1 MRGQNTVMFGLVVF
15 LSAGSAMAFSPIDLK
30 ATDFILATENPS
42 LLTWAQGSYHVPVWS
57 LSGGTVGQSVAAVT
71 PPLPKECAGVRV
83 ELLVVSQ
90 DSTTS
95 AEFTDVFRTHLSQ
108 IAPGETLNWK
118 GSVGSQVC
126 TRLPD
131 GPNKVRRIVTESYRR
146 VEPGFPLVVR
156 VQREPGDPNDT
167 FTRPAGLISARIT
180 PLAAPPKERTVE
192 NSPGYNSWPMMQA
205 LGNRLVC
212 AYSRGSGHDIGEG
225 RRGVFARTSTDGGKT
240 WTDEKLVADDP
251 AYGEVTIGK
260 GLDKNGAMLLWVR
273 CYGGP
278 KPHHDLYRT
287 TDGFTFEKISA
298 PTLSPLPMQITDVFE
313 TSSGLMSLW
322 FATSYGTDA
331 NASWGTLVSTDNGAT
346 WTQRTIESGLAVG
359 ELPTEQSVVNLGGG
373 RLLGIARTEGGSTSV
388 YSQFQLESTDD
399 GQTWTRTRT
408 NIRDV
413 SASTPSL
420 IYDAKSG
427 LLYNYYYERG
437 RGVLKRRVV
446 RAADIVGHPCDW
458 PAAEV
463 VGFGEED
470 RSYDAGNVNATLV
483 GSTHYLAYYQG
494 TRTQTEV
501 CVTSAKA
508 VSGK

>member
-1 MRGQNTVMFGLVVF
+1 MKFLLLMVVF
-15 LSAGSAMAFSPIDLK
+15 LSGSSEAYAPIDLK
-30 ATDFILATENPS
+30 ATDFILATGNPS
-42 LLTWAQGSYHVPVWS
+42 LVPWAQGSYYVPVWS
-57 LSGGTVGQSVAAVT
+57 LSGGTVGQSVSATT
-71 PPLPKECAGVRV
+71 PPLPKGCAGVRV
-83 ELLVVSQ
+83 ELLVANQEAPS
-90 DSTTS
+90 SS
-95 AEFTDVFRTHLSQ
+95 GLSDVFRTHLSQ
-108 IAPGETLNWK
+108 VAPGETLGWR
-118 GSVGSQVC
+118 GVIGSQVC
-126 TRLPD
+126 TRLPAAA
-131 GPNKVRRIVTESYRR
+131 NMVRTIVTESYRR
-146 VEPGFPLVVR
+146 VEPGYPLVVR

-167 FTRPAGLISARIT
+167 FTRPDGLISARIT
-180 PLAAPPKERTVE
+180 PLAAPPKERVVE
-192 NSPGYNSWPMMQA
+192 NAPGYNAWPMMQA

-212 AYSRGSGHDIGEG
+212 TYSRGSGHSIDEG
-225 RRGVFARTSTDGGKT
+225 LRGVFARTSTDGGRT
-240 WTDEKLVADDP
+240 WTDETLVADDP

-260 GLDKNGAMLLWVR
+260 GLDANGAMLLWIR

-278 KPHHDLYRT
+278 APHHDLYRT
-287 TDGFTFEKISA
+287 TDGVSFTKIST
-298 PTLSPLPMQITDVFE
+298 PDLSPLPMQITDVFE
-313 TSSGLMSLW
+313 IPSGLMCLW

-373 RLLGIARTEGGSTSV
+373 RLLGIARTEGGSTSD
-388 YSQFQLESTDD
+388 YSQFQLESTDN

-413 SASTPSL
+413 NASTPSL
-420 IYDAKSG
+420 VLDATSG

-470 RSYDAGNVNATLV
+470 RSYDAGNVNATV
-483 GSTHYLAYYQG
+483 IGTTHYLAYYQG
-494 TRTQTEV
+494 SRSQTSV
-501 CVTSAKA
+501 CVAVAKP
-508 VSGK
+508 